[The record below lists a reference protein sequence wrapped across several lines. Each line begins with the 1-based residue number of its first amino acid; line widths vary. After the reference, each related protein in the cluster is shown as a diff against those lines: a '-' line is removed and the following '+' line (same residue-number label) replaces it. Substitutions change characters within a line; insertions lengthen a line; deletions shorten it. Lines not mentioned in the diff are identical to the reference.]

1 MSEIEDWSFLKKTKD
16 EIEEYLQGREGTI
29 TIEQREDKFV
39 LNAVLAK
46 EDKLKI
52 HSNDVPLCLHILR

>member
-1 MSEIEDWSFLKKTKD
+1 MTEKDDWAFLKQIKD
-16 EIEEYLQGREGTI
+16 KIENHLQGREGTI

-46 EDKLKI
+46 KDKLKL
-52 HSNDVPLCLHILR
+52 HSEDIPRCLHILR

>member
-1 MSEIEDWSFLKKTKD
+1 MTEKDDWAFLKKIKND
-16 EIEEYLQGREGTI
+16 IENHLRDREGTI

-46 EDKLKI
+46 KDKLKL
-52 HSNDVPLCLHILR
+52 HSTDIPRCLHILR

>member
-1 MSEIEDWSFLKKTKD
+1 MTEKDDWAFLKKIKD
-16 EIEEYLQGREGTI
+16 EIEDHLRDREGTI

-46 EDKLKI
+46 KDKLEL
-52 HSNDVPLCLHILR
+52 HSSDVPQCLHIF